1 MSHKTLLQKDMHSC
15 KELYLQGNKSFD
27 KVEVAKKF
35 IELWYYT
42 KEIDIVRAMDRRMND
57 LVMIWLLSV
66 KFLEK
71 NNYYLTDH
79 WRRVKTDKIHL
90 WVTLVIRDNKE
101 SDVCKKAS
109 PDRKPRK
116 SKEEVLVKNESKE
129 WNDYVK
135 FEWDW
140 LQIKLRNPIKKTN
153 VKSENKVLNTIDF
166 WVDKFKKWYEV
177 YNHKFWETD
186 SEIMSWNN
194 TELINTNK
202 GTPKHSLREH
212 IKSFF

>member
-1 MSHKTLLQKDMHSC
+1 MF
-15 KELYLQGNKSFD
+15 ELVCIGL
-27 KVEVAKKF
+27 VESKGKKWSLVYSLT
-35 IELWYYT
+35 EYG
-42 KEIDIVRAMDRRMND
+42 KRIDTDR
-57 LVMIWLLSV
+57 
-66 KFLEK
+66 
-71 NNYYLTDH
+71 
-79 WRRVKTDKIHL
+79 IHL